1 MTGGVPAWGY
11 RVLIGGTAKVQGC
24 CWVGRQLLHPEMEGY
39 YLASCSQGTPGVV
52 EPEVLR
58 DVQTRGSCL

>member
-1 MTGGVPAWGY
+1 M
-11 RVLIGGTAKVQGC
+11 LIGGTAKVQGC

-39 YLASCSQGTPGVV
+39 YLASGSQGTPGVV